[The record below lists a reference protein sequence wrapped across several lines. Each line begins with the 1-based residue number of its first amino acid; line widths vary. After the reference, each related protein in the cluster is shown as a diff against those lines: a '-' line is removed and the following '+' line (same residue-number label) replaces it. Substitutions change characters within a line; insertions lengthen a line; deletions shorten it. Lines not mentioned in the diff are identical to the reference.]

1 MLCLKVYSFSTHSP
15 HCSEGDLSVGSF
27 RCSPSGGLPGCPSD
41 GFCFFFPLL
50 QLQMAESIHCC
61 SVHMASII
69 QTLNSSPTYGSQLET
84 I

>member
-1 MLCLKVYSFSTHSP
+1 MKVIYLLAPLDVLLLEASLAAHLMS
-15 HCSEGDLSVGSF
+15 SV
-27 RCSPSGGLPGCPSD
+27 
-41 GFCFFFPLL
+41 FFFPLL